1 MIGLELSAALFGLAA
16 AACWGTGDFSGGVAT
31 KRTQVYL
38 VVFLSHIIGLAGLF
52 LLISLFNE
60 PLPNMGVLLI
70 GALGGIAGAVGVAAL
85 YTGLAQGRMGIVA
98 PLTAVVTAIVPVLF
112 SLSIEG
118 LPEHLQ
124 LVGFAAALFAVW
136 LISGGNGD
144 GLSGLRWQELRL
156 PTIAGLG
163 FGLFF
168 VSIDRVSDQAILWPL
183 AGARIASIILMF
195 ILALISRQVKRP
207 AVSQLGIIVL
217 IGVSD
222 TTGNAFFA
230 LATRLGRLDIAAILS
245 SLYPA
250 MTILLAR
257 FFLDER
263 LTRRQ
268 WIGLAVALIAVIL
281 ITV

>member
-1 MIGLELSAALFGLAA
+1 
-16 AACWGTGDFSGGVAT
+16 
-31 KRTQVYL
+31 
-38 VVFLSHIIGLAGLF
+38 
-52 LLISLFNE
+52 
-60 PLPNMGVLLI
+60 
-70 GALGGIAGAVGVAAL
+70 
-85 YTGLAQGRMGIVA
+85 
-98 PLTAVVTAIVPVLF
+98 
-112 SLSIEG
+112 
-118 LPEHLQ
+118 
-124 LVGFAAALFAVW
+124 
-136 LISGGNGD
+136 
-144 GLSGLRWQELRL
+144 
-156 PTIAGLG
+156 
-163 FGLFF
+163 
-168 VSIDRVSDQAILWPL
+168 LWPL

-207 AVSQLGIIVL
+207 VVSQLGIIVL

-257 FFLDER
+257 FFLNER